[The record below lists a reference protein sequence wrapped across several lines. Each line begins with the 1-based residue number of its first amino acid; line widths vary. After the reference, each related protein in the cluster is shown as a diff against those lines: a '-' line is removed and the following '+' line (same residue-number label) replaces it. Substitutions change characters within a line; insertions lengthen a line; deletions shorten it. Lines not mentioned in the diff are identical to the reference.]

1 MSINFRHIFATGI
14 LLIVFVF
21 NSTDTYAQKA
31 VLSLDTSSIRI
42 GERVLLRLNATLPKS
57 ATIYWPPIGD
67 TLTSAVE
74 VASKSKTDT
83 NATSRKEFVT
93 YSQTILI
100 TSFDT
105 GFHYIPPFTIHYS
118 YPGDA
123 SRHELL
129 SEGVYLKVRAV
140 EVDTTKAIRDIR
152 GPIQAPLSLAE
163 MAPYLAGMAVLILII
178 ALVWYYFWRKRINKP
193 LFPVISR
200 PQGPPWQLALQSLDM
215 LEDKK
220 LWQNGKIKE
229 YYSELTD
236 IIRRYLQQQHGIEA
250 MEMITAEILAAYDST
265 SLQPDAR
272 SILSNILMQADYVKF
287 AKVIPLRNENE
298 LNLTYS
304 RQFIDMTKLIPVT
317 PESKLTDTETLQT
330 PDAELKL

>member
-1 MSINFRHIFATGI
+1 
-14 LLIVFVF
+14 
-21 NSTDTYAQKA
+21 
-31 VLSLDTSSIRI
+31 
-42 GERVLLRLNATLPKS
+42 
-57 ATIYWPPIGD
+57 
-67 TLTSAVE
+67 
-74 VASKSKTDT
+74 
-83 NATSRKEFVT
+83 
-93 YSQTILI
+93 
-100 TSFDT
+100 
-105 GFHYIPPFTIHYS
+105 
-118 YPGDA
+118 
-123 SRHELL
+123 
-129 SEGVYLKVRAV
+129 
-140 EVDTTKAIRDIR
+140 
-152 GPIQAPLSLAE
+152 
-163 MAPYLAGMAVLILII
+163 
-178 ALVWYYFWRKRINKP
+178 
-193 LFPVISR
+193 
-200 PQGPPWQLALQSLDM
+200 M

-287 AKVIPLRNENE
+287 AKVIPSRNENE